1 MKKLVYLFLGILL
14 VASCSSNGMKKSI
27 TEPLSVDEL
36 KKNIKRDT
44 SFTDFYSD
52 VQELREWVIAQDVRQ
67 AKYGDITYKQL
78 KKYEKHGSDTTFF
91 NKKREGWKEEYAKL
105 YPNYDAQ
112 LDSILAYWRAYKE
125 QYNMD
130 SLVVIEY
137 DRLWKE
143 YYSYSGEVRDVNIGF
158 KITPLKGKI
167 DQLIFRYEMKT
178 KVSNDGSSSIYSS
191 LWNSHRCVATSPITK
206 PTTLYWEADYS
217 DEKTL
222 KGRSSEEVKRDYDF
236 IIELVNVRVDGE
248 NYEDKLNLIPESV
261 SRYLRWEDE
270 DFMSDY
276 YKAEIIKEL
285 VNKDYKS
292 FNDYSY
298 SLIDAEMKSY
308 DPEVYA
314 LFEEYS
320 HSDDDD

>member
-1 MKKLVYLFLGILL
+1 MKKTIYLLFSFLLL
-14 VASCSSNGMKKSI
+14 ASCSNNGLQKSF

-36 KKNIKRDT
+36 KKNIKKDT
-44 SFTDFYSD
+44 TFTRFYSE
-52 VQELREWVIAQDVRQ
+52 VQDLREWVIGNDVRQ
-67 AKYGDITYKQL
+67 AKYNDITYKRL
-78 KKYEKHGSDTTFF
+78 NKYEKHGSDTTFF
-91 NKKREGWKEEYAKL
+91 NKKKEGWKVEYDKV
-105 YPNYDAQ
+105 YPNYDSQ
-112 LDSILAYWRAYKE
+112 VDSILNYWRAYKE

-143 YYSYSGEVRDVNIGF
+143 YYSYSGDIRNVNIGF

-178 KVSNDGSSSIYSS
+178 KVSNDGSSSSYSS
-191 LWNSHRCVATSPITK
+191 IWNSHRCVATSPITK

-236 IIELVNVRVDGE
+236 IIELVNVRINGE

-261 SRYLRWEDE
+261 SHYFRWEDE
-270 DFMSDY
+270 DFMTNY
-276 YKAEIIKEL
+276 YKAEIVKEL
-285 VNKDYKS
+285 IDKDYKS
-292 FNDYSY
+292 FSDYSY
-298 SLIDAEMKSY
+298 SLMEEEMKSY

-320 HSDDDD
+320 KSDE